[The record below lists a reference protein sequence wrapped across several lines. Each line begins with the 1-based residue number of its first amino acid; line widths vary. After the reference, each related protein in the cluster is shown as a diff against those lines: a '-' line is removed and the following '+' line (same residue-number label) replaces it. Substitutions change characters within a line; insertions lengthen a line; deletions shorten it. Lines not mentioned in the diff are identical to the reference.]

1 MNQDELKVLEE
12 RIKANPKSRSFL
24 QLAEAYIEAGR
35 RSEAIELLKNGED
48 YYPYYLAAR
57 ITYGRLLREEGD
69 ADKAIE
75 QFEFV
80 NRTIPD
86 NLLALKNLAHLY
98 TEKDRLSEART
109 SANAVLSLSP
119 NDPEMVELLS
129 VISSR
134 EKVAPAPSP
143 PFQTVAQTQEEEPVQ
158 AVPVEPM
165 PIPPSVPELEEPES
179 PAEKVDIQFSGAPPE
194 EAPADLLPEP
204 EPEPEPVPE
213 PAVPEEPALKETS
226 PEPEEPPVQVSS
238 FPEEAEHKEPGLP
251 QTETMGDL
259 LFDQG
264 HSEDALSVY
273 ENALQKDPDSRTL
286 PQKIRTVKMALR
298 KIPAE
303 EPAPQPL
310 VRTVPEPKKEPVVMP
325 EPTLHE
331 EVSPAPP
338 KPEAVAVSSPKPMPA
353 PSRIDAGKLSADDS
367 LPERIIALVSSRM
380 TRHLVGYVLST
391 SDGFSLEASDSER
404 WADILA
410 ADGVEV
416 VRIVSDMTR
425 ILEWG
430 DFRGTIVWVDRA
442 ILYGIP
448 IEESRVLFL
457 VLKPEANIG
466 LCRLLV
472 QQASRNPETDGERR

>member
-35 RSEAIELLKNGED
+35 RSEAIELLKNGEE

-109 SANAVLSLSP
+109 SANSGLSLSP
-119 NDPEMVELLS
+119 NDPEMLELLS

-134 EKVAPAPSP
+134 EKAEPAPAPP
-143 PFQTVAQTQEEEPVQ
+143 VQTVAQKQKEAPVQ

-165 PIPPSVPELEEPES
+165 PVPPSISAGLEPEP
-179 PAEKVDIQFSGAPPE
+179 PAEEVEIQFSGAPPE
-194 EAPADLLPEP
+194 EAPADVLP

-213 PAVPEEPALKETS
+213 PAFPEEPALQEIS
-226 PEPEEPPVQVSS
+226 REEEPPVPVSS
-238 FPEEAEHKEPGLP
+238 SGEESEKKEPGLP

-273 ENALQKDPDSRTL
+273 ESALQKDPDSQTL
-286 PQKIRTVKMALR
+286 PQKIRAVRMALR

-303 EPAPQPL
+303 EPVPEPL
-310 VRTVPEPKKEPVVMP
+310 ARTVPEPLKEPFVMP
-325 EPTLHE
+325 EPTFHE
-331 EVSPAPP
+331 EVKPAPP
-338 KPEAVAVSSPKPMPA
+338 KPEPVAVFSKPMPT
-353 PSRIDAGKLSADDS
+353 PSRVDTGKLSIDDS
-367 LPERIIALVSSRM
+367 LPERIISLVSSRM
-380 TRHLVGYVLST
+380 SRHLTGYVLST
-391 SDGFSLEASDSER
+391 SDGFSLESSDSEG

-425 ILEWG
+425 MLEWG

-457 VLKPEANIG
+457 ILKPEANIG

-472 QQASRNPETDGERR
+472 QQASRNPETGGERR